1 MDDNPTTD
9 YLGTRLRHLLDLL
22 DDGVAH
28 AYTRLG
34 LDGFRPRYNPII
46 RLVHRH
52 GPRSIRDL
60 ATTIGVT
67 HSAVSQTVNQMHRD
81 GLVELHPGADARQR
95 IVHLTPRALE
105 LLPILDAEWTAT
117 VAAGRELDAE
127 LPYPLSD
134 LVDHALRALGE
145 RPMPDRVQ
153 PHLPHAP

>member
-9 YLGTRLRHLLDLL
+9 YLGTRLRHVLDLL

-28 AYTRLG
+28 AYAHLG

-46 RLVHRH
+46 RIVHAH

-95 IVHLTPRALE
+95 IVHLTPRALD
-105 LLPILDAEWTAT
+105 LLPVLDAEWHATTTA
-117 VAAGRELDAE
+117 ARELDAE

-134 LVDHALRALGE
+134 LIEHALRALGE
-145 RPMPDRVQ
+145 RPMRDRIH
-153 PHLPHAP
+153 PHLRDT